1 MPKSVVE
8 RRLRHVAVRLRQLRE
23 ELEVSDEQLAH
34 LADAADDA
42 RLRALVSETPVSD
55 RDHRDADRH
64 VDAMRRHRA
73 AVVEEL
79 ASLEVEQDEL
89 LDRLLAESEPR

>member
-8 RRLRHVAVRLRQLRE
+8 RRLREVAGRLRQLRE
-23 ELEVSDEQLAH
+23 DLEVSDEQLTH
-34 LADAADDA
+34 LTEAADDA
-42 RLRALVSETPVSD
+42 RLRALVSETPQSD

-64 VDAMRRHRA
+64 AGAMRRHRA
-73 AVVEEL
+73 DVVEEI
-79 ASLEVEQDEL
+79 ARLEGEQDEL